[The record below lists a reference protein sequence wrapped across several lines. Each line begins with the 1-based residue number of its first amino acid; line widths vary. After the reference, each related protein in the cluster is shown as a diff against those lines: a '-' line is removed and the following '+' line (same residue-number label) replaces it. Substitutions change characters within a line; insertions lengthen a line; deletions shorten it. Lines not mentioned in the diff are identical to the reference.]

1 MTAAAATATAQK
13 RLPETRRES
22 ALGMTLR
29 RLAKNKLALTGGII
43 FVLLCLAALFAPL
56 IAPYGY
62 EVTDPALKYAKPS
75 LEHLFGCDQYGRD
88 IFSRV
93 IYGSRWSLTLGLSA
107 AAISLVGGSLIG
119 VAAGYF
125 GGKVDAVVMRVIDV
139 VQSIPNILLTI
150 VLATALGNSFFNT
163 VLAMSLS
170 NMWGTARL
178 IRGQAMRVRTEQ
190 YTEAAVATNNPSLR
204 VVLKY
209 VLPNSI
215 QPVIINTCMSIGA
228 TIALASSLSF
238 IGLGMQPPCP
248 EWGAMLND
256 GRNFMRYYPNMLLAP
271 GLMITLT
278 VLSISLLGD
287 GLRDAMDPRLK
298 K

>member
-1 MTAAAATATAQK
+1 MSSAAIAEKLPDAQK
-13 RLPETRRES
+13 QNKTIAILK
-22 ALGMTLR
+22 
-29 RLAKNKLALTGGII
+29 RLAKNKLAMTGGII
-43 FVLLCLAALFAPL
+43 FVILCLMAIFAPI
-56 IAPYGY
+56 IAPYSY
-62 EVTDPALKYAKPS
+62 EAVDPTLEYARPS

-93 IYGSRWSLTLGLSA
+93 VYGSRWSLTLGLSA
-107 AAISLVGGSLIG
+107 ALVSFLGGSLIG
-119 VAAGYF
+119 VVAGYF
-125 GGKVDAVVMRVIDV
+125 GGWVDNLVMRIIDI

-150 VLATALGNSFFNT
+150 ILATALGNSFFNT

-170 NMWGTARL
+170 NMWGTVRL
-178 IRGQAMRVRTEQ
+178 IRGQAIRVRTEQ
-190 YTEAAVATNNPSLR
+190 YAEAAVATNNPSLR
-204 VVLKY
+204 IILKHI
-209 VLPNSI
+209 LPNAI
-215 QPVIINTCMSIGA
+215 QPAIINTCMSIGA

-256 GRNFMRYYPNMLLAP
+256 GRLYMRYYPNMLIAP

>member
-1 MTAAAATATAQK
+1 MSSAVIAEKLPDVQKQNKTLAILK
-13 RLPETRRES
+13 RLI
-22 ALGMTLR
+22 
-29 RLAKNKLALTGGII
+29 KNKLATTGGII
-43 FVLLCLAALFAPL
+43 FVILCLMAIFAPV
-56 IAPYGY
+56 IAPYSY
-62 EVTDPALKYAKPS
+62 EAVDPTLEYARPS

-93 IYGSRWSLTLGLSA
+93 VWGSRWSLTLGLSA
-107 AAISLVGGSLIG
+107 ALVSFLGGSIIG
-119 VAAGYF
+119 VIAGYF
-125 GGKVDAVVMRVIDV
+125 GGWVDNLVMRIIDI

-150 VLATALGNSFFNT
+150 ILATALGNSFFNT

-170 NMWGTARL
+170 NMWGTVRL
-178 IRGQAMRVRTEQ
+178 IRGQAIHVRTEQ
-190 YTEAAVATNNPSLR
+190 YAEAAVATNNPSLR
-204 VVLKY
+204 IILKH
-209 VLPNSI
+209 VLPNAI
-215 QPVIINTCMSIGA
+215 QPAIINTCMSIGA

-256 GRNFMRYYPNMLLAP
+256 GRLYMRYYPNMLIAP

>member
-1 MTAAAATATAQK
+1 MSSAVIAEKLPNTQKQSNAIAILK
-13 RLPETRRES
+13 RLT
-22 ALGMTLR
+22 
-29 RLAKNKLALTGGII
+29 KNKLAMTGGVI
-43 FVLLCLAALFAPL
+43 FVILCLMAIFAPL
-56 IAPYGY
+56 IAPYNY
-62 EVTDPALKYAKPS
+62 EAVDPTLEYARPS

-93 IYGSRWSLTLGLSA
+93 VYGSRWSLTLGLSA
-107 AAISLVGGSLIG
+107 ALVSFIGGSLIG
-119 VAAGYF
+119 VIAGYF
-125 GGKVDAVVMRVIDV
+125 GGWVDNLVMRIIDI

-150 VLATALGNSFFNT
+150 ILATALGNSFFNT

-170 NMWGTARL
+170 NMWGTVRL
-178 IRGQAMRVRTEQ
+178 IRGQAIRVRTEQ
-190 YTEAAVATNNPSLR
+190 YAEAAVATNNPSLR
-204 VVLKY
+204 IILKY
-209 VLPNSI
+209 ILPNAI
-215 QPVIINTCMSIGA
+215 QPAIINTCMSIGA

-256 GRNFMRYYPNMLLAP
+256 GRLYMRYYPNMLIAP

-287 GLRDAMDPRLK
+287 GLRDAMDPKLK

>member
-1 MTAAAATATAQK
+1 MTTAVAAEGKKAKAGK
-13 RLPETRRES
+13 ES
-22 ALGMTLR
+22 NFTMIMK
-29 RLAKNKLALTGGII
+29 RLAKNRLALIGGII
-43 FVLLCLAALFAPL
+43 FLLLCLMAVFAPL
-56 IAPYGY
+56 IAPFDYAT
-62 EVTDPALKYAKPS
+62 VDPTNTYAHPS
-75 LEHLFGCDQYGRD
+75 LTHLFGTDQHGRD

-93 IYGSRWSLTLGLSA
+93 VYGSRWSLAMGFSA
-107 AAISLVGGSLIG
+107 ALVSLVGGSLIG
-119 VAAGYF
+119 VVAGYF
-125 GGKVDAVVMRVIDV
+125 GGWVDALVMRIIDV

-150 VLATALGNSFFNT
+150 CLATALGNTFFNT

-170 NMWGTARL
+170 NMWGVVRL
-178 IRGQAMRVRTEQ
+178 IRGQTLSVRTEQ

-204 VVLKY
+204 IILKY
-209 VLPNSI
+209 VLPNAI
-215 QPVIINTCMSIGA
+215 QPAIINTCMSIGA

-238 IGLGMQPPCP
+238 IGLGIQPPLP

-256 GRNFMRYYPNMLLAP
+256 GRLYMRYYPNMLIAP

>member
-1 MTAAAATATAQK
+1 MSSAVIAEKLPDVQKQNKTLAILK
-13 RLPETRRES
+13 RLI
-22 ALGMTLR
+22 
-29 RLAKNKLALTGGII
+29 KNKLATTGGII
-43 FVLLCLAALFAPL
+43 FVILCLMAIFAPV
-56 IAPYGY
+56 IAPYSY
-62 EVTDPALKYAKPS
+62 EAVDPTLEYARPS

-93 IYGSRWSLTLGLSA
+93 VWGSRWSLTLGLSA
-107 AAISLVGGSLIG
+107 ALVSFLGGSLIG
-119 VAAGYF
+119 VIAGYF
-125 GGKVDAVVMRVIDV
+125 GGWVDSLVMRIIDI

-150 VLATALGNSFFNT
+150 ILATALGNSFFNT

-170 NMWGTARL
+170 NMWGTVRL
-178 IRGQAMRVRTEQ
+178 IRGQAIRVRTEQ
-190 YTEAAVATNNPSLR
+190 YAEAAVATNNPSLR
-204 VVLKY
+204 IILKHI
-209 VLPNSI
+209 LPNAI
-215 QPVIINTCMSIGA
+215 QPAIINTCMSIGA

-256 GRNFMRYYPNMLLAP
+256 GRLYMRYYPNMLIAP

>member
-1 MTAAAATATAQK
+1 MSAIAAAEKPIGKIRKENNFTAILK
-13 RLPETRRES
+13 
-22 ALGMTLR
+22 
-29 RLAKNKLALTGGII
+29 RLAKNKLAMTGGII
-43 FVLLCLAALFAPL
+43 FLILCLMAIFAPL
-56 IAPYGY
+56 IAPYDY
-62 EVTDPALKYAKPS
+62 EAVDPALKYASPS
-75 LEHLFGCDQYGRD
+75 LQHLFGCDQYGRD

-93 IYGSRWSLTLGLSA
+93 VYGSRWSLTLGLSA
-107 AAISLVGGSLIG
+107 ALVSLIG
-119 VAAGYF
+119 GSVIGVIAGYF
-125 GGKVDAVVMRVIDV
+125 GGWVDSVVMRIIDV

-170 NMWGTARL
+170 NMWGTVRL
-178 IRGQAMRVRTEQ
+178 IRGQAMHVRTEQ

>member
-1 MTAAAATATAQK
+1 MSSAVIAEKLPDVQKQNKTLAILK
-13 RLPETRRES
+13 RLI
-22 ALGMTLR
+22 
-29 RLAKNKLALTGGII
+29 KNKLATTGGII
-43 FVLLCLAALFAPL
+43 FVILCLMAIFAPV
-56 IAPYGY
+56 IAPYSY
-62 EVTDPALKYAKPS
+62 EAVDPTLEYARPS

-93 IYGSRWSLTLGLSA
+93 VWGSRWSLTLGLSA
-107 AAISLVGGSLIG
+107 ALVSFLGGSLIG
-119 VAAGYF
+119 VIAGYF
-125 GGKVDAVVMRVIDV
+125 GGWVDNLVMRIIDI

-150 VLATALGNSFFNT
+150 ILATALGNSFFNT

-170 NMWGTARL
+170 NMWGTVRL
-178 IRGQAMRVRTEQ
+178 IRGQAIRVRTEQ
-190 YTEAAVATNNPSLR
+190 YAEAAVATNNPSLR
-204 VVLKY
+204 IILKHI
-209 VLPNSI
+209 LPNAI
-215 QPVIINTCMSIGA
+215 QPAIINTCMSIGA

-256 GRNFMRYYPNMLLAP
+256 GRLYMRYYPNMLIAP

>member
-1 MTAAAATATAQK
+1 MSSVVIAEKLPDAQK
-13 RLPETRRES
+13 QNKTIAILK
-22 ALGMTLR
+22 
-29 RLAKNKLALTGGII
+29 RLAKNKLAMTGGII
-43 FVLLCLAALFAPL
+43 FLLLCLMAIFAPV
-56 IAPYGY
+56 IAPYSY
-62 EVTDPALKYAKPS
+62 EAVDPALKYASPS
-75 LEHLFGCDQYGRD
+75 WEHLFGCDQHGRD

-93 IYGSRWSLTLGLSA
+93 VWGSRWSLTLGLSA
-107 AAISLVGGSLIG
+107 ALVSFLGGSLIG
-119 VAAGYF
+119 VIAGYF
-125 GGKVDAVVMRVIDV
+125 GGWVDSLVMRIIDI

-150 VLATALGNSFFNT
+150 ILATALGNSFFNT

-170 NMWGTARL
+170 NMWGTVRL
-178 IRGQAMRVRTEQ
+178 IRGQAIRVRTEQ
-190 YTEAAVATNNPSLR
+190 YAEAAVATNNPSLR
-204 VVLKY
+204 IILKHI
-209 VLPNSI
+209 LPNAI
-215 QPVIINTCMSIGA
+215 QPAIINTCMSIGA

-256 GRNFMRYYPNMLLAP
+256 GRGFMRYYPNMLIAP

>member
-1 MTAAAATATAQK
+1 MRGKTGKARGLRKETNAT
-13 RLPETRRES
+13 LI
-22 ALGMTLR
+22 LR
-29 RLAKNKLALTGGII
+29 RLGKNKLALFGGIVFI
-43 FVLLCLAALFAPL
+43 LLCLMAIFAPL
-56 IAPYGY
+56 IAPYSY
-62 EVTDPALKYAKPS
+62 SEVDPMNTYAHPS
-75 LEHLFGCDQYGRD
+75 LGHLFGTDQYGRD

-93 IYGSRWSLTLGLSA
+93 VYGSRWSLTMGISA
-107 AAISLVGGSLIG
+107 ALVSLVGGSVIG
-119 VAAGYF
+119 VIAGYF
-125 GGKVDAVVMRVIDV
+125 GGWVDTIVMRIIDI

-150 VLATALGNSFFNT
+150 CIATALGNTFFNT
-163 VLAMSLS
+163 VLAMSFS
-170 NMWGTARL
+170 GMWGIVRL
-178 IRGQAMRVRTEQ
+178 IRGQTLRVRTEQ

-204 VVLKY
+204 IILKY
-209 VLPNSI
+209 VLPNAI
-215 QPVIINTCMSIGA
+215 QPAIINTCMSIGA

-238 IGLGMQPPCP
+238 IGLGIQPPYP

-256 GRNFMRYYPNMLLAP
+256 GRLYMRYYSFMLVAP

>member
-1 MTAAAATATAQK
+1 MTAVAVAGKPAGKLRKENNITAILK
-13 RLPETRRES
+13 
-22 ALGMTLR
+22 
-29 RLAKNKLALTGGII
+29 RLAKNKLAMTGGII
-43 FVLLCLAALFAPL
+43 FLLLCLMAIFAPW
-56 IAPYGY
+56 IAPYNY
-62 EVTDPALKYAKPS
+62 ETVDPALQYASPS
-75 LEHLFGCDQYGRD
+75 LQHLFGCDQYGRD

-93 IYGSRWSLTLGLSA
+93 VYGSRWSLTLGLSA
-107 AAISLVGGSLIG
+107 ALVSLIG
-119 VAAGYF
+119 GSVIGVIAGYF
-125 GGKVDAVVMRVIDV
+125 GGWVDSVVMRIIDV

-170 NMWGTARL
+170 NMWGTVRL

>member
-1 MTAAAATATAQK
+1 MSSAVIAEKLPDAQK
-13 RLPETRRES
+13 QNK
-22 ALGMTLR
+22 TLAILK
-29 RLAKNKLALTGGII
+29 RLAKNKLAMTGGVI
-43 FVLLCLAALFAPL
+43 FLLLCLMAVFAPL
-56 IAPYGY
+56 IAPY
-62 EVTDPALKYAKPS
+62 DYATVDHTLAYARPS
-75 LEHLFGCDQYGRD
+75 LQHLFGCDQYGRD

-93 IYGSRWSLTLGLSA
+93 VYGSRWSLTMGFSA
-107 AAISLVGGSLIG
+107 ALVSLVGGSLIG
-119 VAAGYF
+119 VIAGYF
-125 GGKVDAVVMRVIDV
+125 GGWVDSLVMRIIDI

-170 NMWGTARL
+170 NMWGTVRL

-190 YTEAAVATNNPSLR
+190 YAEAAVATNNPSLR
-204 VVLKY
+204 IILKY
-209 VLPNSI
+209 VLPNAI
-215 QPVIINTCMSIGA
+215 QPAIINTCMSIGA

-256 GRNFMRYYPNMLLAP
+256 GRTFMRYYPNMLIAP

>member
-1 MTAAAATATAQK
+1 
-13 RLPETRRES
+13 
-22 ALGMTLR
+22 
-29 RLAKNKLALTGGII
+29 
-43 FVLLCLAALFAPL
+43 
-56 IAPYGY
+56 
-62 EVTDPALKYAKPS
+62 
-75 LEHLFGCDQYGRD
+75 
-88 IFSRV
+88 
-93 IYGSRWSLTLGLSA
+93 
-107 AAISLVGGSLIG
+107 
-119 VAAGYF
+119 
-125 GGKVDAVVMRVIDV
+125 MRVIDV

>member
-1 MTAAAATATAQK
+1 MSASAVEQKPKKIVRKESNFTAILK
-13 RLPETRRES
+13 
-22 ALGMTLR
+22 
-29 RLAKNKLALTGGII
+29 RLAKNKLAMFGGII
-43 FVLLCLAALFAPL
+43 FLILCLMAIFAPL
-56 IAPYGY
+56 IAPYDY
-62 EVTDPALKYAKPS
+62 AAVDPALKYASPS
-75 LEHLFGCDQYGRD
+75 LQHLFGCDQHGRD

-93 IYGSRWSLTLGLSA
+93 VYGSRWSLTLGLSA
-107 AAISLVGGSLIG
+107 ALVSLIG
-119 VAAGYF
+119 GSIIGVIAGYF
-125 GGKVDAVVMRVIDV
+125 GGWVDSLVMRIIDI

-170 NMWGTARL
+170 NMWGTVRL

-238 IGLGMQPPCP
+238 IGLGIQPPLP

-256 GRNFMRYYPNMLLAP
+256 SRNFMRYYPMMMVAP

>member
-1 MTAAAATATAQK
+1 MSSAVIAEKLPDAQK
-13 RLPETRRES
+13 QNKTVAILK
-22 ALGMTLR
+22 
-29 RLAKNKLALTGGII
+29 RLAKNKLAMTGGII
-43 FVLLCLAALFAPL
+43 FLLLCLMAIFAPV
-56 IAPYGY
+56 IAPYSY
-62 EVTDPALKYAKPS
+62 EAVDPALKYAAPS
-75 LEHLFGCDQYGRD
+75 WEHLFGCDQHGRD

-93 IYGSRWSLTLGLSA
+93 VWGSRWSLTLGLSA
-107 AAISLVGGSLIG
+107 ALVSFLGGSLIG
-119 VAAGYF
+119 VIAGYF
-125 GGKVDAVVMRVIDV
+125 GGWVDSLVMRIIDI

-150 VLATALGNSFFNT
+150 ILATALGNSFFNT

-170 NMWGTARL
+170 NMWGTVRL
-178 IRGQAMRVRTEQ
+178 IRGQAIRVRTEQ
-190 YTEAAVATNNPSLR
+190 YAEAAVATNNPSLR
-204 VVLKY
+204 IILKH
-209 VLPNSI
+209 VLPNAI
-215 QPVIINTCMSIGA
+215 QPAIINTCMSIGA

-256 GRNFMRYYPNMLLAP
+256 GRGFMRYYPNMLIAP

-278 VLSISLLGD
+278 VLSISFLGD

>member
-1 MTAAAATATAQK
+1 MSSAVIAEKLPDVQK
-13 RLPETRRES
+13 QNK
-22 ALGMTLR
+22 TLAILK
-29 RLAKNKLALTGGII
+29 RLAKNKLAMTGGII
-43 FVLLCLAALFAPL
+43 FVILCLMAIFAPV
-56 IAPYGY
+56 IAPYSY
-62 EVTDPALKYAKPS
+62 EAVDPTLEYARPS

-93 IYGSRWSLTLGLSA
+93 VYGSRWSLTLGLSA
-107 AAISLVGGSLIG
+107 ALVSFLGGSIIG
-119 VAAGYF
+119 VIAGYF
-125 GGKVDAVVMRVIDV
+125 GGWVDNLVMRIIDI

-150 VLATALGNSFFNT
+150 ILATALGNSFFNT

-170 NMWGTARL
+170 NMWGTVRL
-178 IRGQAMRVRTEQ
+178 IRGQAIRVRTEQ
-190 YTEAAVATNNPSLR
+190 YAEAAVATNNPSLR
-204 VVLKY
+204 IILKHI
-209 VLPNSI
+209 LPNAI
-215 QPVIINTCMSIGA
+215 QPAIINTCMSIGA

-256 GRNFMRYYPNMLLAP
+256 GRLYMRYYPNMLIAP

>member
-1 MTAAAATATAQK
+1 MSSAVIAEKLPDVQKQNKTLAILK
-13 RLPETRRES
+13 RLI
-22 ALGMTLR
+22 
-29 RLAKNKLALTGGII
+29 KNKLATTGGII
-43 FVLLCLAALFAPL
+43 FVILCLMAIFAPV
-56 IAPYGY
+56 IAPYSY
-62 EVTDPALKYAKPS
+62 EAVDPTLEYARPS

-93 IYGSRWSLTLGLSA
+93 VWGSRWSLTLGLSA
-107 AAISLVGGSLIG
+107 ALVSFLGGSIIG
-119 VAAGYF
+119 VIAGYF
-125 GGKVDAVVMRVIDV
+125 GGWVDNLVMRIIDI

-150 VLATALGNSFFNT
+150 ILATALGNSFFNT

-170 NMWGTARL
+170 NMWGTVRL
-178 IRGQAMRVRTEQ
+178 IRGQAIRVRTEQ
-190 YTEAAVATNNPSLR
+190 YAEAAVATNNPSLR
-204 VVLKY
+204 IILKHI
-209 VLPNSI
+209 LPNAI
-215 QPVIINTCMSIGA
+215 QPAIINTCMSIGA

-256 GRNFMRYYPNMLLAP
+256 GRLYMRYYPNMLIAP